1 MRLLLDVNRG
11 QRLCAQGS
19 YYPPIIGAYIRH
31 DAEMVI
37 IKLNKEPRRMSGS
50 MLTLGLEHAKIC

>member
-37 IKLNKEPRRMSGS
+37 IKLNKEP
-50 MLTLGLEHAKIC
+50 